1 MSDVPTDLLG
11 KLKRKA
17 LGNPYATLKIIAI
30 IGGVIGIIIF
40 ALWLYFK
47 YIRKG
52 EKKK

>member
-1 MSDVPTDLLG
+1 MSDVPQDLLG
-11 KLKRKA
+11 NVKRKI
-17 LGNPYATLKIIAI
+17 LGNPYATIKIVAI
-30 IGGVIGIIIF
+30 VGGVIGIIIF